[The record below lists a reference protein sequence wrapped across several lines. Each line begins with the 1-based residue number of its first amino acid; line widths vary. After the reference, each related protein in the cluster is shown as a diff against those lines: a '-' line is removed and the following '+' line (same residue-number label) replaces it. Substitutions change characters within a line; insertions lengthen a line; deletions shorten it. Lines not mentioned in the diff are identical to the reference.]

1 MRRYNT
7 QAEMDNIPNVSFK
20 RNAICQNYM
29 SYGTTTDIQTYLEE
43 QLDANPKLLAWLFD
57 DASLI
62 GKSYLSFLKPSI
74 FEFMRTTYSLPPRE
88 NQHG

>member
-7 QAEMDNIPNVSFK
+7 QAEMNNIPNVSFK
-20 RNAICQNYM
+20 RNTICQNYM

-62 GKSYLSFLKPSI
+62 GKSYLSLSSERYEAFQDFYNSLSI
-74 FEFMRTTYSLPPRE
+74 YDD
-88 NQHG
+88 

>member
-1 MRRYNT
+1 MRRSNT

-20 RNAICQNYM
+20 RNTICQNYM

-62 GKSYLSFLKPSI
+62 GKSYLSLSSERYEAFQDFYNSLSI
-74 FEFMRTTYSLPPRE
+74 YDD
-88 NQHG
+88 

>member
-29 SYGTTTDIQTYLEE
+29 SYGT
-43 QLDANPKLLAWLFD
+43 N
-57 DASLI
+57 
-62 GKSYLSFLKPSI
+62 
-74 FEFMRTTYSLPPRE
+74 
-88 NQHG
+88 N

>member
-1 MRRYNT
+1 MRRT
-7 QAEMDNIPNVSFK
+7 PTEAELEYIPNVTFK

-29 SYGTTTDIQTYLEE
+29 QYGMDGDIQDYLAE

-62 GKSYLSFLKPSI
+62 GKSHLALDCGRFEAFQDFYNSLSI
-74 FEFMRTTYSLPPRE
+74 Y
-88 NQHG
+88 GD

>member
-43 QLDANPKLLAWLFD
+43 QLVDY
-57 DASLI
+57 
-62 GKSYLSFLKPSI
+62 SY
-74 FEFMRTTYSLPPRE
+74 YSQLHQKE
-88 NQHG
+88 T